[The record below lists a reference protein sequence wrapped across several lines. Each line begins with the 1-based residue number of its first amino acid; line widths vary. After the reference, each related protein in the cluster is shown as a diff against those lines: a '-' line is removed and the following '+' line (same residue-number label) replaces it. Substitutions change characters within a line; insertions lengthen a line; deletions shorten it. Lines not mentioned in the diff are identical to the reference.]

1 MDFQDEI
8 KKSLRTPEEAANAEI
23 DAYVR
28 YDIDRMKQ
36 MLKYVALSGEYEECN
51 GCTVI
56 RTVIESYLEKYCR
69 VSFKEEIIRKGFW
82 GQDFSTYQIA
92 TCNYTDMKLVDLYL
106 RKLGEKAEVEGIKFE
121 VFAAY
126 YDRVHQKEHTCPI
139 PGRMRI
145 QAPGRGPVK
154 ICMKVSMTIK

>member
-8 KKSLRTPEEAANAEI
+8 KRNLRTPEEAANAEI

-28 YDIDRMKQ
+28 YDIERMKQ
-36 MLKYVALSGEYEECN
+36 MLKNAALSGEYEKCN

-56 RTVIESYLEKYCR
+56 RTVIESYLNKYCR

-82 GQDFSTYQIA
+82 GQDFSIYQVI
-92 TCNYTDMKLVDLYL
+92 TCGYRDKKFVDLYL
-106 RKLGEKAEVEGIKFE
+106 QKLREKAEVEGIQFE

-139 PGRMRI
+139 PGQMRI
-145 QAPGRGPVK
+145 QAPGWVPVK
-154 ICMKVSMTIK
+154 ICMKVSMEIK